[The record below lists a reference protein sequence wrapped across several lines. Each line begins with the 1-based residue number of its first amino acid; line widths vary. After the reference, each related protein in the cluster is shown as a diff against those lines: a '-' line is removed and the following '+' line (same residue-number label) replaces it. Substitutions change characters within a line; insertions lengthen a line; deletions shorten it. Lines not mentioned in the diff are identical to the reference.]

1 LEGRVR
7 IRLVGSALLATFL
20 VCKGATASEVPK
32 AVQEELDHLRTSCR
46 ENGSDISDALRAL
59 RWEDLDGDGRP
70 DAIIEAEKARC
81 SEGYSP
87 YCGTAGCML
96 VILKALPNGGHRT
109 LFSDQVWSFEI
120 LGEGKRRR
128 MRFQLHGGFCGRA
141 GAEGCTK
148 EVRITGRP
156 FALRQR

>member
-1 LEGRVR
+1 MKT
-7 IRLVGSALLATFL
+7 RLVRSALVATMVLAD
-20 VCKGATASEVPK
+20 GASALEVSK
-32 AVQEELDHLRTSCR
+32 AVQEELDHFRASCR
-46 ENGSDISDALRAL
+46 ENGSDISDPLRAL

-70 DAIIEAEKARC
+70 DAIIETEKARC
-81 SEGYSP
+81 AEGYSP

-96 VILKALPNGGHRT
+96 VLLKALPNGRHRT

-120 LGEGKRRR
+120 LGEGKRKR
-128 MRFQLHGGFCGRA
+128 MRLQLHGGFCGRA

-156 FALRQR
+156 FAFRQR

>member
-1 LEGRVR
+1 MRM
-7 IRLVGSALLATFL
+7 RLVGSAVLATFL
-20 VCKGATASEVPK
+20 LCDGAPALDIPK
-32 AVQEELDHLRTSCR
+32 AVQEELDHFRMTCR
-46 ENGSDISDALRAL
+46 ENGSDISDPLRAL
-59 RWEDLDGDGRP
+59 RWEDLDGDGHL

-81 SEGYSP
+81 TEGYSP

-96 VILKALPNGGHRT
+96 ILLKALPNGRYRT

-120 LGEGKRRR
+120 LGDGKRKR

-148 EVRITGRP
+148 EVPITGRP
-156 FALRQR
+156 FALRQG

>member
-1 LEGRVR
+1 MRS
-7 IRLVGSALLATFL
+7 RLVRSALVATVFL
-20 VCKGATASEVPK
+20 SDGASASDVPK
-32 AVQEELDHLRTSCR
+32 AVQEELDYFRASCR
-46 ENGSDISDALRAL
+46 ENGSDISDPLRAL

-81 SEGYSP
+81 AEGYSP

-141 GAEGCTK
+141 GAEGSTK